1 MCFSVAEPG
10 AGFDSRGIGLKV
22 QKKLLGKMSSK
33 KIAKAFIDDRTGAV
47 LDKIYKINKD
57 YCNNKKTA
65 EKVMKDMI
73 KIVVKIGIL
82 YRNDQLN
89 KEELIL
95 AERFKKKFQSIS
107 MTIISFFEVDFTF
120 DKNFLSRNLQEVSS
134 MLKQLVARH
143 LTDKSIA
150 RIDNVFDFFSDTDY
164 LAVLFEPDGPYS
176 HILSSIVDDMH
187 HMMEEGTI

>member
-1 MCFSVAEPG
+1 
-10 AGFDSRGIGLKV
+10 
-22 QKKLLGKMSSK
+22 MSSK

-150 RIDNVFDFFSDTDY
+150 RIDNVFGFFSDTDY

-187 HMMEEGTI
+187 HMMEEGTIWLLFTSSILKVCRTIMQITCKY